1 MSKEKMAEYLYS
13 GVWDEFSIGNAND
26 YNYGKVGDYRNV
38 DAQGKVSYPGIEK
51 AAASV
56 SHYFSTPNGTCI
68 QVRTSGFSKFAD
80 RPIPE
85 SVLNGSAKVE
95 VTGILAL
102 YQGKI
107 QMVVNDISDIKVVE

>member
-1 MSKEKMAEYLYS
+1 M
-13 GVWDEFSIGNAND
+13 
-26 YNYGKVGDYRNV
+26 GDYRNV

-107 QMVVNDISDIKVVE
+107 QMVVNNISDIKVVE

>member
-1 MSKEKMAEYLYS
+1 MKIRHF
-13 GVWDEFSIGNAND
+13 FS
-26 YNYGKVGDYRNV
+26 
-38 DAQGKVSYPGIEK
+38 
-51 AAASV
+51 AALASALM
-56 SHYFSTPNGTCI
+56 I
-68 QVRTSGFSKFAD
+68 AD
-80 RPIPE
+80 RAIPE